1 VAGSYV
7 ERNAASRRR
16 LRALA
21 EGADERYLQSPLGDG
36 WTVAVAL
43 AHLAFWDGWVLAR
56 WDQYGRDG
64 TVEELPDCVV
74 DLANAAGLPQW
85 LALAPRRCAELAVD
99 AAEAVDDLIKRL
111 PPAAVEE
118 VIATGRPAMADRSV
132 HRSSHLDDIERAI
145 ASH

>member
-1 VAGSYV
+1 MAGSHV
-7 ERNAASRRR
+7 ARNTASRER

-21 EGADERYLQSPLGDG
+21 EGADEPGLHCPLGDD
-36 WTVAVAL
+36 WTVAAAL
-43 AHLAFWDGWVLAR
+43 AHLAFWDGWVRAR

-99 AAEAVDDLIKRL
+99 AAEAVDDLIERL
-111 PPAAVEE
+111 PPAVVGY
-118 VIATGRPAMADRSV
+118 VIATGRAAMIDRSL
-132 HRSSHLDDIERAI
+132 HRSAHLDDIERAI